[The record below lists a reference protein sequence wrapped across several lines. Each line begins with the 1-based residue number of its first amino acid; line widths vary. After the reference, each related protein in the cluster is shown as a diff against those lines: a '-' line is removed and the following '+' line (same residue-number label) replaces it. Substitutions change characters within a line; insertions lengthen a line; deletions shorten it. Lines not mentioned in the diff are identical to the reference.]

1 MDFLVFFC
9 IGYLI
14 MIRKWISYVKC
25 TLISFFCQ
33 INMPLR
39 AYFFIL
45 FLIFSASSA
54 SIAMLYFYMDPTTA
68 LMMAFSLM
76 SMAIFL
82 AWSSLLSL
90 ILFFLKKVY
99 YRGDVNVSTI
109 HSSIRQ
115 AILLSVGWILMAWLY
130 GAHIYEPRLIATVW
144 LTLGCIEVMAQAIE

>member
-1 MDFLVFFC
+1 
-9 IGYLI
+9 
-14 MIRKWISYVKC
+14 
-25 TLISFFCQ
+25 
-33 INMPLR
+33 MPLR

-76 SMAIFL
+76 GMAIFL

-130 GAHIYEPRLIATVW
+130 GVHIYEPRLIATVW

>member
-1 MDFLVFFC
+1 
-9 IGYLI
+9 
-14 MIRKWISYVKC
+14 MIRKWISCVKC

-82 AWSSLLSL
+82 A
-90 ILFFLKKVY
+90 
-99 YRGDVNVSTI
+99 
-109 HSSIRQ
+109 
-115 AILLSVGWILMAWLY
+115 
-130 GAHIYEPRLIATVW
+130 
-144 LTLGCIEVMAQAIE
+144 